1 MASDEMWGHPLTCS
15 YRVMAVDRAT
25 GHEVR
30 QLPSVSGGSISRNLD
45 TDTFESA
52 TLTLQ
57 GPVGEAPDL
66 VRVWLDATDQLTG
79 EETSEPLGT
88 FLVSMPKREVDGR
101 TESTTAD
108 LYGRL
113 RELADDDFDVPF
125 PVAAGSDAVA
135 VAAGI
140 ARGCGLEVVADPSD
154 FRTTAEWTFGVG
166 GGGDDSPD
174 TKLKAINKLLDVAGF
189 SAARTD
195 AYGCVLMRR
204 YTKPQSRRPVR
215 VFREGPGC
223 AVERQI
229 TDELDRMAVSNVVHV
244 DYVTQDVTVRGTAVD
259 DDPNSE
265 WSTVSVGR
273 RIVKRYEYQ
282 DLPEGTT
289 ADAAQAT
296 ANLRA
301 AELLSSE
308 RSVLRRVTL
317 TCAYCPVAVEDAITV
332 DIPTAGVSR
341 DYVVRT
347 QDIDLGAMCA
357 MKIEA
362 RNFGR

>member
-1 MASDEMWGHPLTCS
+1 MASDDIWAHPFTAS
-15 YRVMAVDRAT
+15 YRVMEVDRAT
-25 GHEVR
+25 GLEVR
-30 QLPSVSGGSISRNLD
+30 RLPSVSGGSISRNLD
-45 TDTFESA
+45 TGTFESA
-52 TLTLQ
+52 TLAFE

-79 EETSEPLGT
+79 EAASAELGT

-125 PVAAGSDAVA
+125 TVAAGSDAVA

-166 GGGDDSPD
+166 GGGGDRPD
-174 TKLKAINKLLDVAGF
+174 TKLKAVNKLLDVAGF

-195 AYGCVLMRR
+195 PHGRVVMRR
-204 YTKPQSRRPVR
+204 YVRPQQRLPVR
-215 VFREGPGC
+215 EMREGPGC
-223 AVERQI
+223 TVTRQL

-244 DYVTQDVTVRGTAVD
+244 DYVTQEVTVRGTAVD
-259 DDPNSE
+259 DDPSSE
-265 WSTVSVGR
+265 WSTASVGR

-289 ADAAQAT
+289 AEAAQAT

-301 AELLSSE
+301 ADLLASD

-317 TCAYCPVAVEDAITV
+317 TCAYCPVAVEDAVTV

-357 MKIEA
+357 MRIEA

>member
-1 MASDEMWGHPLTCS
+1 M
-15 YRVMAVDRAT
+15 
-25 GHEVR
+25 
-30 QLPSVSGGSISRNLD
+30 
-45 TDTFESA
+45 
-52 TLTLQ
+52 
-57 GPVGEAPDL
+57 
-66 VRVWLDATDQLTG
+66 
-79 EETSEPLGT
+79 
-88 FLVSMPKREVDGR
+88 DGR

-125 PVAAGSDAVA
+125 TVAAGSDAVA

-166 GGGDDSPD
+166 GGGDDRPD
-174 TKLKAINKLLDVAGF
+174 TKLKAVNKLLDVAGF

-195 AYGCVLMRR
+195 PHGRVVMRR
-204 YTKPQSRRPVR
+204 YVRPQQRLPVR
-215 VFREGPGC
+215 EMREGPGC
-223 AVERQI
+223 TVTRQL

-244 DYVTQDVTVRGTAVD
+244 DYVTQEVTVRGTAVD
-259 DDPNSE
+259 DDPSSE
-265 WSTVSVGR
+265 WSTASVGR

-289 ADAAQAT
+289 AEAAQAT

-301 AELLSSE
+301 ADLLASD

-317 TCAYCPVAVEDAITV
+317 TCAYCPVAVEDAVTV

-357 MKIEA
+357 MRIEA